1 MSDDNKKKEEPKP
14 FTKGW
19 KPPGRKSKC
28 TNEEIIRALEKTR
41 GHIADAAR
49 LLGYTPGT
57 LRKKICETPELR
69 QAKEEI
75 VETRLDDAEQKL
87 QQHIYEK
94 DNVQALLEYLKAVGR
109 RRGYGNAPID
119 VNLNGKV
126 EHSLDSEIAKG
137 LVDKFQ
143 KMLDEDA
150 ENEQQS

>member
-1 MSDDNKKKEEPKP
+1 MSDDDKKKDEPKP

-19 KPPGRKSKC
+19 KPPGRKPKC
-28 TNEEIIRALEKTR
+28 SHEEIIAALEKTR

-75 VETRLDDAEQKL
+75 VETRLDDAERKL

-126 EHSLDSEIAKG
+126 EHSLDSEIAQG

-150 ENEQQS
+150 ENE

>member
-1 MSDDNKKKEEPKP
+1 
-14 FTKGW
+14 
-19 KPPGRKSKC
+19 
-28 TNEEIIRALEKTR
+28 
-41 GHIADAAR
+41 
-49 LLGYTPGT
+49 
-57 LRKKICETPELR
+57 
-69 QAKEEI
+69 
-75 VETRLDDAEQKL
+75 LDDAERKL

>member
-1 MSDDNKKKEEPKP
+1 MITKRKKSQNHLPRV
-14 FTKGW
+14 GNLLVVNLNV
-19 KPPGRKSKC
+19 KC

-75 VETRLDDAEQKL
+75 VETRLDDA
-87 QQHIYEK
+87 HIYEK

>member
-1 MSDDNKKKEEPKP
+1 MT
-14 FTKGW
+14 TKRKTNQNHLPRVGNLLAVSLSVRT
-19 KPPGRKSKC
+19 RKSYGPLKKH
-28 TNEEIIRALEKTR
+28 ETR

-75 VETRLDDAEQKL
+75 VETRLDDAERKL

-126 EHSLDSEIAKG
+126 EHSLDSEIAQG